1 MKHLTK
7 ITGGNR
13 FLKKFLLKM
22 KLTLTIFLFCLASV
36 TASTYSQN
44 TRLNI
49 SIKDGNMVDLIKQ
62 IEEISEF
69 FFYYQKKDMEEL
81 NRITVEAKNATI
93 MDVLDMALDG
103 TSYDYRIVDRYIVLR
118 SAGDSFGEDFLA
130 SARKMTNVQQ
140 QTVSGRVTDSNNEP
154 LPGVSIVVKGTTQG
168 TVTNADGEY
177 TLTNLSPDATLVF
190 SFVGMR
196 TQEIRVGNQ
205 TNINVTMEE
214 EVIGLEEVVAVGYG
228 VQRKV
233 NMTGSVSMINFDEEI
248 ENRPITNASQA
259 LSGKIP
265 GIWVSQNSGKPGSDG
280 AQIRV
285 RGWGTLN
292 NSNPLLI
299 IDGIEGDFDQLNP
312 NDIESVSVLKDAASA
327 AIYGSKAANG
337 VILITTKTG
346 KTNERMQVNLSS
358 YFGVQTLGRH
368 YNLINNS
375 AEHMRMTNEALVNE
389 GGSPLFPESMI
400 SAFESGTDKYK
411 YPSTDWFDVAFDNA
425 PIQEHNLSI
434 RGGTEKSSSF
444 LSFNYLNQDGM
455 IQNTNTERYGIRANL
470 ESRVNNWF
478 TVDGRIN
485 YSHKVSVEAY
495 NDIVYGSMGRFF
507 DMLNGV
513 TPYTAPYTR
522 DGKFGAVEAITDDGN
537 ILFDNRNPLIDAN
550 NGKKTA
556 EENFLSINASAYVKL
571 FDFLNWRTTVAS
583 TGNWNLTDNYNETII
598 GYTDSGIPMMTK
610 NYNREGIEISR
621 SQVSSLV
628 NNVFSTLNFNKSIAE
643 IHEFSAIAGLQVEDR
658 QIKNVYARRSDPPKE
673 GLTQVDAGTSGIQGE
688 GNMVGLRMF
697 SYFGRFNYALSGKYL
712 FEANIRAD
720 ASSRFQEGNRW
731 GIFPGFSVG
740 WRINDEFFMED
751 QDIFSNLKLR
761 ASWGQLG
768 NQNIAGYWPYLT
780 IITQNNDL
788 SYSYGGSFAPGAA
801 VTSLIDENITWETTT
816 TLDIGLDAGFMNNQI
831 TIEADYFQ
839 KKTTDIIVQLPIPDI
854 MGNIT
859 PPFENVGEMV
869 NNGFEFTINYDNQ
882 SLNRNRFGYNI
893 GLNATYIENE
903 VTKFR
908 GGDSPDQLYLIRE
921 GYSYRSL
928 YGYKAVGI
936 YQTDDEAEQH
946 MSNNSYKP
954 IAGNLKFED
963 VNNDGKLGFEDKQ
976 GIGNTIPKVTY
987 GLTTAF
993 KYKGFDLNLL
1003 FQGLLGVHS
1012 YNNNALTQLNYENR
1026 TISTRWRDAW
1036 TPQNTDTDVPILYF
1050 NNSWD
1055 NLQSSYWVKEI
1066 SFLKLKNV
1074 QLGYAMPTDF
1084 TTRIG
1089 LQKIYFYVNAQNVF
1103 VLVDENFEGYDPE
1116 KSAFSHGTNQYP
1128 VPRIISL
1135 GLNLNF

>member
-1 MKHLTK
+1 MKKNEFKILHILEKKRKLLLT
-7 ITGGNR
+7 
-13 FLKKFLLKM
+13 M
-22 KLTLTIFLFCLASV
+22 KLTMLLLLACFIQVSASV
-36 TASTYSQN
+36 YSQSTKFSFDVKEKKVEEVLRDIEDQSEFRFFYQREQIDVERKVN
-44 TRLNI
+44 LNI
-49 SIKDGNMVDLIKQ
+49 SGLTVDK
-62 IEEISEF
+62 
-69 FFYYQKKDMEEL
+69 
-81 NRITVEAKNATI
+81 
-93 MDVLDMALDG
+93 VLDKVFEGQNVSYEIRDNNLILLKRKVDNAIEIGIDG
-103 TSYDYRIVDRYIVLR
+103 T
-118 SAGDSFGEDFLA
+118 
-130 SARKMTNVQQ
+130 QQ
-140 QTVSGRVTDSNNEP
+140 KSVSGTVTDESGQP
-154 LPGVSIVVKGTTQG
+154 LPGVTIIIKGTSQG
-168 TVTNADGEY
+168 TVSQADGSY
-177 TLTNLSPDATLVF
+177 TISSVPADAVLLF
-190 SFVGMR
+190 SFVGMLS
-196 TQEIRVGNQ
+196 QEIEVGTQ
-205 TNINVTMEE
+205 TTINVTMTVDAIGIEE
-214 EVIGLEEVVAVGYG
+214 IVTVGYG

-233 NMTGSVSMINFDEEI
+233 NMTGSVSMITFDEEV

-280 AQIRV
+280 AQVRI

-292 NSNPLLI
+292 NSNPLVI

-337 VILITTKTG
+337 VILITTKMG

-358 YFGVQTLGRH
+358 YYGVQTLARR
-368 YNLINNS
+368 YDLITNS
-375 AEHMRMTNEALVNE
+375 AEHMRMTNEALMNE
-389 GGSPLFPESMI
+389 GGSPLFPDNMI
-400 SAFESGTDKYK
+400 SAFENGTDKYK
-411 YPSTDWFDVAFDNA
+411 YPNTDWYDVAFDNA

-455 IQNTNTERYGIRANL
+455 IPNTNSERYGIRANL
-470 ESRVNNWF
+470 ESQVNSWF
-478 TVDGRIN
+478 SVDARIN
-485 YSHKVSVEAY
+485 YTHKLSTEAY

-507 DMLNGV
+507 DMLNGAAPYIA
-513 TPYTAPYTR
+513 PYTAEGEY
-522 DGKFGAVEAITDDGN
+522 GAVEAITDDGN
-537 ILFDNRNPLIDAN
+537 ILYDNRNPLIDAN

-556 EENFLSINASAYVKL
+556 EENFLNINASANVKL

-583 TGNWNLTDNYNETII
+583 TGNWNLTDNYNKTLL
-598 GYTDSGIPMMTK
+598 GYTSTGVPMMTK

-628 NNVFSTLNFNKSIAE
+628 NNVFSTLNFNKTVAE
-643 IHEFSAIAGLQVEDR
+643 IHDFSAIAGLQVEDR
-658 QIKNVYARRSDPPKE
+658 RIKNVYARRSEPPKE

-720 ASSRFQEGNRW
+720 ASSRFKEGNRW
-731 GIFPGFSVG
+731 GIFPGFSLG
-740 WRINDEFFMED
+740 WRVIDESFIEG
-751 QDIFSNLKLR
+751 QNIFSNLKLR

-768 NQNIAGYWPYLT
+768 NQNISGYWPYLT
-780 IITQNNDL
+780 IIAQDNNL
-788 SYSYGGSFAPGAA
+788 SYSYGNSFAPGAA
-801 VTSLIDENITWETTT
+801 VRSLIDEDITWETTT
-816 TLDIGLDAGFMNNQI
+816 TLDIGLDVGFMDNKI
-831 TIEADYFQ
+831 TVEADYFQ

-854 MGNIT
+854 MGDLT
-859 PPFENVGEMV
+859 PPYENVGEMV

-882 SLNRNRFGYNI
+882 SLNRDKFGYNI
-893 GLNATYIENE
+893 GLNATYIDNE

-936 YQTDDEAEQH
+936 YQSDDEAAQH
-946 MSNNSYKP
+946 MSNNSYTP

-963 VNNDGKLGFEDKQ
+963 INNDGKLGFEDKQ
-976 GIGNTIPKVTY
+976 DIGNTIPKITY
-987 GLTTAF
+987 GLSTAF

-1012 YNNNALTQLNYENR
+1012 FNNNALTSLSYENR
-1026 TISTRWRDAW
+1026 TISTTWRDAW
-1036 TPQNTDTDVPILYF
+1036 TPENTDTDVPILYF

-1074 QLGYAMPTDF
+1074 QLGYALPTDL

-1103 VLVDENFEGYDPE
+1103 VLVDEKFEGYDPE

-1128 VPRIISL
+1128 VPRIITL

>member
-1 MKHLTK
+1 MKK
-7 ITGGNR
+7 IRIKGRGEPSVWNKCFR
-13 FLKKFLLKM
+13 IM
-22 KLTLTIFLFCLASV
+22 KLTTLFFLIGLMQISASV
-36 TASTYSQN
+36 YSQSTKLSLEIRN
-44 TRLNI
+44 QKVIEVLEEIEKQSEFRFAYSSELI
-49 SIKDGNMVDLIKQ
+49 DLERKVSVELSERD
-62 IEEISEF
+62 IEET
-69 FFYYQKKDMEEL
+69 L
-81 NRITVEAKNATI
+81 NVIF
-93 MDVLDMALDG
+93 DG
-103 TSYDYRIVDRYIVLR
+103 TGVKHIVYDRHIMLYPKEMDSNTEIV
-118 SAGDSFGEDFLA
+118 S
-130 SARKMTNVQQ
+130 NQQ
-140 QTVSGRVTDSNNEP
+140 KTITGTVTDDSGQS
-154 LPGVSIVVKGTTQG
+154 LPGVTVLIKGTTQG
-168 TVTNADGEY
+168 TVTNMDGNYSISNIPE
-177 TLTNLSPDATLVF
+177 NSTLVF
-190 SFVGMR
+190 SFIGMR
-196 TQEIRVGNQ
+196 TQEILVGNKTTIDVQ
-205 TNINVTMEE
+205 LEVDAVGIE
-214 EVIGLEEVVAVGYG
+214 EVIAVGYG

-233 NMTGSVSMINFDEEI
+233 NMTGAVSMINFDEEV

-292 NSNPLLI
+292 NSNPLVI

-358 YFGVQTLGRH
+358 YYGVQVLGRR

-375 AEHMRMTNEALVNE
+375 AEHMRMTNTALANE
-389 GGSPLFPESMI
+389 GGSPLFPDNMI
-400 SAFESGTDKYK
+400 SAFENGTDKYK
-411 YPSTDWFDVAFDNA
+411 YPSTDWYDVAFENA

-434 RGGTEKSSSF
+434 KGGTEKSSSF

-455 IQNTNTERYGIRANL
+455 IPNTNSERYGIRANL
-470 ESRVNNWF
+470 ESRVNSWF
-478 TVDGRIN
+478 TVDCRIN
-485 YSHKVSVEAY
+485 YSHKVSEEAY

-522 DGKFGAVEAITDDGN
+522 DGEFGAVEAITDDGN

-556 EENFLSINASAYVKL
+556 EENFLSINASANVEL

-583 TGNWNLTDNYNETII
+583 TGNWNLIDNYNQSIE
-598 GYTDSGIPMMTK
+598 GFTDSGIPMMTK

-628 NNVFSTLNFNKSIAE
+628 NNVFSTLNFNKTVAE

-720 ASSRFQEGNRW
+720 ASSRFKEGNRW

-740 WRINDEFFMED
+740 WRVIDESFMED

-780 IITQNNDL
+780 IINQDNNL
-788 SYSYGGSFAPGAA
+788 SYSYADGFAPGAA
-801 VTSLIDENITWETTT
+801 VTSLIDENITWETTS
-816 TLDIGLDAGFMNNQI
+816 TLDIGVDAGFMNNKI
-831 TIEADYFQ
+831 TVEADYFQ

-854 MGNIT
+854 MGDIT
-859 PPFENVGEMV
+859 PPYENVGEMV

-882 SLNRNRFGYNI
+882 SLDRDRFGYNI
-893 GLNATYIENE
+893 GLNATYIDNE

-921 GYSYRSL
+921 GYSYRTL

-936 YQTDDEAEQH
+936 YQSDSEAAQH
-946 MSNNSYKP
+946 MSNNSYTP

-976 GIGNTIPKVTY
+976 DIGNTIPKITY
-987 GLTTAF
+987 GLSTAF

-1003 FQGLLGVHS
+1003 FQGLVGVHS
-1012 YNNNALTQLNYENR
+1012 FNSNALTTLNYENR

-1036 TPQNTDTDVPILYF
+1036 TPQNTDTDVPILYL

-1074 QLGYAMPTDF
+1074 QLGYALPTDL

-1103 VLVDENFEGYDPE
+1103 VLVDKDFEGYDPE

-1128 VPRIISL
+1128 VSRIISL

>member
-1 MKHLTK
+1 MDRQILLSPKY
-7 ITGGNR
+7 ITERVN
-13 FLKKFLLKM
+13 
-22 KLTLTIFLFCLASV
+22 V
-36 TASTYSQN
+36 TRDRQPQEIVVTGKV
-44 TRLNI
+44 TDE
-49 SIKDGNMVDLIKQ
+49 DGN
-62 IEEISEF
+62 
-69 FFYYQKKDMEEL
+69 
-81 NRITVEAKNATI
+81 
-93 MDVLDMALDG
+93 
-103 TSYDYRIVDRYIVLR
+103 
-118 SAGDSFGEDFLA
+118 
-130 SARKMTNVQQ
+130 
-140 QTVSGRVTDSNNEP
+140 P
-154 LPGVSIVVKGTTQG
+154 LPGVNIIIKGTITG
-168 TVTNADGEY
+168 SITDLDGNYSIEVDD
-177 TLTNLSPDATLVF
+177 PDAILVF
-190 SFVGMR
+190 SFIGR
-196 TQEIRVGNQ
+196 RIQEAEISGRAVI
-205 TNINVTMEE
+205 NITLAQEA
-214 EVIGLEEVVAVGYG
+214 IGLEEVVAVGYG
-228 VQRKV
+228 VQKKV
-233 NMTGSVSMINFDEEI
+233 NMTGSVSLITFDEEV

-292 NSNPLLI
+292 NSNPLVI

-358 YFGVQTLGRH
+358 YFGVQTLGRK

-389 GGSPLFPESMI
+389 GGSPLFPENMI
-400 SAFESGTDKYK
+400 SAFENGTDKYK
-411 YPSTDWFDVAFDNA
+411 YPSTDWFDVAFENA
-425 PIQEHNLSI
+425 LIQEHNLSI
-434 RGGTEKSSSF
+434 KGGTEKSSSF

-470 ESRVNNWF
+470 ESRVNSWL
-478 TVDGRIN
+478 TVDSRIN
-485 YSHKVSVEAY
+485 YSHKVSVESY

-522 DGKFGAVEAITDDGN
+522 DGEYGAVEAITDDGN

-556 EENFLSINASAYVKL
+556 GENFLSINAFANVKL

-583 TGNWNLTDNYNETII
+583 TGNWNLIDNYNETLI

-610 NYNREGIEISR
+610 NYNREGIEIAR

-628 NNVFSTLNFNKSIAE
+628 NNVFSTLTFNKTVAE

-658 QIKNVYARRSDPPKE
+658 QIKNVYARRSEPPKE

-688 GNMVGLRMF
+688 GNMVGLKMF

-720 ASSRFQEGNRW
+720 ASSRFKEENRW

-740 WRINDEFFMED
+740 WRVIDESFMED

-768 NQNIAGYWPYLT
+768 NQNISGYWPYLT

-788 SYSYGGSFAPGAA
+788 SYSYAGSFAPGAA
-801 VTSLIDENITWETTT
+801 VTSLIDEDITWETTT
-816 TLDIGLDAGFMNNQI
+816 TLDIGLDAGFMNNKI
-831 TIEADYFQ
+831 TVEADYFQ

-854 MGNIT
+854 MGNVT
-859 PPFENVGEMV
+859 PPYENVGEMV
-869 NNGFEFTINYDNQ
+869 NNGFEFTINYNNQ
-882 SLNRNRFGYNI
+882 SLNRDRFGYNV
-893 GLNATYIENE
+893 GLNATYIDNE

-921 GYSYRSL
+921 GYSYRTL

-936 YQTDDEAEQH
+936 YQSDSEAAEH

-976 GIGNTIPKVTY
+976 DIGNTIPKITY
-987 GLTTAF
+987 GLSTAF

-1012 YNNNALTQLNYENR
+1012 FNRNALTTLNYENR

-1036 TPQNTDTDVPILYF
+1036 TPQNKDTDVPILYF

-1055 NLQSSYWVKEI
+1055 NLESSYWVKEI

-1074 QLGYAMPTDF
+1074 QLGYALPTDL

-1103 VLVDENFEGYDPE
+1103 VLVDKDFEGYDPE

-1135 GLNLNF
+1135 GLNINF